1 MSRAVALLREHTFA
15 FAAALTVVLVIV
27 NIIVLPAFANPRNW
41 PETLATFAPFAL
53 VAMASTPSVVS
64 GGGGLD
70 ISIGPLATLINV
82 VFVFKLLPGGLG
94 RPEISIP
101 LLLALGTAVGAITG
115 TLVGVL
121 RYPPVIASLGMLFA
135 IEGAALAIAP
145 NAAAAGSNWTSHL
158 AGSIGPVPWGV
169 VLVAIPLLVWA
180 GLRLTAF
187 HRTLYLVGGDDVTAY
202 SAGVNVALTRL
213 AAYALGGLFAAIAG
227 IALTAVIQSGD
238 ATLAEQ
244 YTLIALAAVSIGGTP
259 FGGGIGGLAGAVAG
273 AAAIYM
279 IQNVLSSVNVSG
291 LWVTVIY
298 GVMLMGGVLLSA
310 LIKAPWTRAA
320 AA

>member
-1 MSRAVALLREHTFA
+1 MPRVLALLRGHTWAFAVALTV
-15 FAAALTVVLVIV
+15 ALIV
-27 NIIVLPAFANPRNW
+27 ANIILLPAFASPHNW

-53 VAMASTPSVVS
+53 VAMASTPSIVS
-64 GGGGLD
+64 GGGGID

-82 VFVFKLLPGGLG
+82 VFVFMLLPHGLG
-94 RPEISIP
+94 SAEISIP
-101 LLLALGTAVGAITG
+101 LLLALGTSIGAITG
-115 TLVGVL
+115 ALVGVL

-145 NAAAAGSNWTSHL
+145 NASAAPSNWTSHL
-158 AGSIGPVPWGV
+158 VGSIGPVPWGV

-180 GLRLTAF
+180 GLKRTAF
-187 HRTLYLVGGDDVTAY
+187 HRTLYFVGGDDVTAY

-213 AAYALGGLFAAIAG
+213 VAYAIGGLFAAIAG

-259 FGGGIGGLAGAVAG
+259 FGGGIGGLTGSVAG

-279 IQNVLSSVNVSG
+279 IQNVLSAVNVSG
-291 LWVTVIY
+291 LWVNVIY
-298 GVMLMGGVLLSA
+298 GIMLMCGVLLSA
-310 LIKAPWTRAA
+310 LIKAPRIRAVA
-320 AA
+320 A